1 MTRTSLMLQNIA
13 QLSLGVTA
21 LALSLTWPAAAGQP
35 AAACD
40 PEATGCDASMQGR
53 EIGANTERV
62 TRANEAGAPVSIS
75 VDGVT
80 VFGNDTLGDEQRRT
94 DVALEKVDIQVK
106 FDGLGVTPILN
117 VSTWPIRRTYQ
128 PGEKVRFLAS
138 NNYPAWI
145 ARSEIRIFKKGD
157 DIAGRPLFRVG
168 VTPEG
173 EATWIMP
180 KAGEGNLVYVLRV
193 ADDKGR
199 YDETLPLSIA
209 RSDVKLPAHET
220 DNGKAAVA
228 PGYGEDHTAFRNI
241 PVYGGAIT
249 VYGKNVPDRHNV
261 HVLGE
266 SVPVDPDHAFVVQ
279 RILPPGDHH
288 VDVAVTNA
296 DSRASEGLTFDR
308 TVNIPSNEW
317 FYVGLAD
324 ITLGRRFG
332 SDNIEDVKPG
342 EYDKIYSKGR
352 LAFYLKGKI
361 RGRYLLTA
369 AADTGEGR
377 LQDIIKGLDKK
388 DPRQFLSRI
397 DPEEFYPIY
406 GDDSVAVEDAPTR
419 GKFYVRLER
428 GSSHVMWG
436 NFKANISGTTFLRN
450 ERALYGAGAVY
461 RSESTTRDGERT
473 TELRVYAAQPGTLPQ
488 QDVFRGTGGSAYFLS
503 HQDVTTGSETVNVEV
518 RDPTTGRVLSRRTL
532 RIGFDYEIDYV
543 QGLVLLKSPLSSS
556 TSATEVVRDDALGGA
571 RQFLVV
577 TYEFTPAAG
586 DVDGYAFG
594 GRGQQWI
601 GNNVRVGVTAQRE
614 KTGPAN
620 QTMYGADILVRK
632 SAGTYV
638 EAEVAQSKGPG
649 FGNTTSTDGG
659 YTISGTTTSG
669 DLSKTA
675 NAYRVRGRVSFA
687 DLTNGRV
694 EGDAGA
700 YYERK
705 QGGFSSLDEQVTSS
719 KRTWGADA
727 SVQVTDHAEAKIKF
741 DSLSSGDGKRENEGN
756 AEVAIA
762 IGEHVTVTPGVKL
775 SDRRNGGIDTRDEGR
790 RADVGGQVKYEWDEG
805 RSAYVFGQATAD
817 RTGSRKRNDRI
828 GVGAETPITD
838 KIGVFGEISTG
849 SLGLGGKAGI
859 DYHPTADDK
868 YYLGYK
874 LDPDRSN
881 AFDESSPLV
890 GNDLGAIVMGAN
902 HRYSERLSVYGED
915 TYDVFGR
922 KKTLTQTY
930 GVEYTP
936 TAAWNLTSG
945 VEFGKVQDDT
955 VNTTT
960 GVRNSDFDR
969 IAVSA
974 GAVYHGEGGFDG
986 KLKGEF
992 RRERSDDNTRNR
1004 DTYLVGAGV
1013 GKQAGDNWRFLANI
1027 DAVLSDATED
1037 TLNGKYVEGSVG
1049 WAYRPVETDALNALF
1064 KYTFLYD
1071 LPGPDQVTVNGTT
1084 LGPAQ
1089 RSHILSADASY
1100 DINKIVTLGVK
1111 YGMRYGHTKPRDGSA
1126 GWEAASA
1133 HLGVVR
1139 ADLHIVNKWD
1149 ALVEGRVLW
1158 NGDGANYGALAALY
1172 RQMGENFKVGVG
1184 YNFGRFS
1191 DDLRDLT
1198 FDDHGVFINAVGQ
1211 F

>member
-1 MTRTSLMLQNIA
+1 MIRSVALRMLPVMLSASLLT
-13 QLSLGVTA
+13 LSA
-21 LALSLTWPAAAGQP
+21 YASQAAKP
-35 AAACD
+35 VAACD
-40 PEATGCDASMQGR
+40 PEAATCEQGTTER
-53 EIGANTERV
+53 TIGNNTE
-62 TRANEAGAPVSIS
+62 TATHPDEAGAPVSIS

-80 VFGNDTLGDEQRRT
+80 VFGNDTLGDDQRRT
-94 DVALEKVDIQVK
+94 DVSLEKVDIQVK
-106 FDGLGVTPILN
+106 FDGLGVAPVLN
-117 VSTWPIRRTYQ
+117 VSTWPVRHSFQ
-128 PGEKVRFLAS
+128 PGEKVRFLGS
-138 NNYPAWI
+138 SNYPSWI
-145 ARSEIRIFKKGD
+145 EKSEIRVFKKGD
-157 DIAGRPLFRVG
+157 DPSGRPLYRIAVS
-168 VTPEG
+168 PEG
-173 EATWIMP
+173 EANWVMP
-180 KAGEGNLVYVLRV
+180 ADGPGDLLYVFRV
-193 ADDKGR
+193 IDEKGR
-199 YDETLPLSIA
+199 YDETLPLSII
-209 RSDVKLPAHET
+209 RSDTKLPAHET
-220 DNGKAAVA
+220 DGEREAVA
-228 PGYGEDHTAFRNI
+228 PGYGEDRTAFRNI

-249 VYGKNVPDRHNV
+249 VYGRNVPERHNV

-266 SVPVDPDHAFVVQ
+266 SVPVDPEHAFVVQ

-288 VDVAVTNA
+288 VDVAVIDA
-296 DSRASEGLTFDR
+296 QSKDSSGLTFDR
-308 TVNIPSNEW
+308 IVNIPNNEW

-342 EYDKIYSKGR
+342 EYDKVYSKGR

-361 RGRYLLTA
+361 KGRYLLTA

-436 NFKANISGTTFLRN
+436 NFKANINGSSFLRN

-461 RSESTTRDGERT
+461 RSESTTRDGERR
-473 TELRVYAAQPGTLPQ
+473 TELRVYAAQPGTIPQ

-503 HQDVTTGSETVNVEV
+503 HQDVTSGSETVNVEV
-518 RDPTTGRVLSRRTL
+518 RDPTTGRVLSRRPL
-532 RIGFDYEIDYV
+532 RLGFDYEFDYV

-556 TSATEVVRDDALGGA
+556 TAATDVVRDDALGGA

-577 TYEFTPAAG
+577 NYEYTPAAT
-586 DVDGYAFG
+586 DVDGYVFG

-601 GNNVRVGVTAQRE
+601 GNNVRVGITGQRE

-649 FGNTTSTDGG
+649 FGSSSSADGG
-659 YTISGTTTSG
+659 YTLSDTATSG
-669 DLSKTA
+669 NSGKTA
-675 NAYRVRGRVSFA
+675 NAYRVKGRVSFA

-694 EGDAGA
+694 DGEAGA
-700 YYERK
+700 YFEKK

-719 KRTWGADA
+719 KRIWGADTTAQITQNAKA
-727 SVQVTDHAEAKIKF
+727 SVKF
-741 DSLSSGDGKRENEGN
+741 DSLSTGDGRREHEGN
-756 AEVAIA
+756 AAIEIA
-762 IGEHVTVTPGVKL
+762 VGEHVKLTPGIKH
-775 SDRRNGGIDTRDEGR
+775 SDRQTSGALNKDDGSRT
-790 RADVGGQVKYEWDEG
+790 DVGGEARYQWDTNK
-805 RSAYVFGQATAD
+805 SAYIFGQATVD
-817 RTGSRKRNDRI
+817 RSGSRKRNDRI
-828 GVGAETPITD
+828 GVGGEAPITD
-838 KIGVFGEISTG
+838 KVSAYAEISTG
-849 SLGLGGKAGI
+849 SLGVGGKAGI
-859 DYHPTADDK
+859 DYHPTADDR
-868 YYLGYK
+868 YYMGYK

-881 AFDESSPLV
+881 AIDQSSPLI
-890 GNDLGAIVMGAN
+890 GSDLGAIVLGAN
-902 HRYSERLSVYGED
+902 HRYSERLSVFAED

-930 GVEYTP
+930 GVKYTP
-936 TAAWNLTSG
+936 TAAWNINAG
-945 VEFGKVQDDT
+945 VEYGTIEDGSL
-955 VNTTT
+955 NTAT
-960 GVRNSDFDR
+960 GLENSDFKR
-969 IAVSA
+969 LALSA

-992 RRERSDDNTRNR
+992 RRERSGDGTRDRN
-1004 DTYLVGAGV
+1004 TYLLGAGF
-1013 GKQAGDNWRFLANI
+1013 GKQAGENWRFLGNI

-1037 TLNGKYVEGSVG
+1037 TLNGKYVEGSMG
-1049 WAYRPVETDALNALF
+1049 YAYRPVETDALNALF

-1100 DINKIVTLGVK
+1100 DLNKIVTLGAK
-1111 YGMRYGHTKPRDGSA
+1111 YGFRYSHTKPRDGSA
-1126 GWEAASA
+1126 GWEASSA
-1133 HLGVVR
+1133 HLGIVR
-1139 ADLHIVNKWD
+1139 ADVHVVNKWD

-1158 NGDGANYGALAALY
+1158 NGDGANYGALAAVY
-1172 RQMGENFKVGVG
+1172 REVGENFRVGVG

-1198 FDDHGVFINAVGQ
+1198 FDDHGVFVNAIGK

>member
-1 MTRTSLMLQNIA
+1 MKPAPARTFARLMLSA
-13 QLSLGVTA
+13 SLVA
-21 LALSLTWPAAAGQP
+21 FASLVPAVAGEQ
-35 AAACD
+35 AKADCD
-40 PEATGCDASMQGR
+40 PEASHCETGARNSD
-53 EIGANTERV
+53 IGKNTERG

-106 FDGLGVTPILN
+106 FDGLGVNPVLN
-117 VSTWPIRRTYQ
+117 VSTWPIRRSFQ

-138 NNYPAWI
+138 SNYPSWI
-145 ARSEIRIFKKGD
+145 ARSEIRVFEKGD
-157 DIAGRPLFRVG
+157 DPSARPLYRIAVS
-168 VTPEG
+168 PEG
-173 EATWIMP
+173 ESNWVMPATGP
-180 KAGEGNLVYVLRV
+180 GDLVYVLRV
-193 ADDKGR
+193 IDEKGR
-199 YDETLPLSIA
+199 YDETLPLSIV
-209 RSDVKLPAHET
+209 RSDTKLATHET
-220 DNGKAAVA
+220 DSGDKAVA
-228 PGYGEDHTAFRNI
+228 PGYGEDRTAFRNI

-249 VYGKNVPDRHNV
+249 VYGRNVPEQHNV
-261 HVLGE
+261 YVLGE
-266 SVPVDPDHAFVVQ
+266 SVPVDPDKAFVVQ

-288 VDVAVTNA
+288 VDVGIIDAKSP
-296 DSRASEGLTFDR
+296 DSTGLTFDR
-308 TVNIPSNEW
+308 TVNIPNNEW

-332 SDNIEDVKPG
+332 TDNIEDVKPG

-406 GDDSVAVEDAPTR
+406 GDDSVAIEDAPTR

-461 RSESTTRDGERT
+461 RSERTTRDGERQ
-473 TELRVYAAQPGTLPQ
+473 TELRIYAAQPGTLPQ

-503 HQDVTTGSETVNVEV
+503 HQDVTSGSETVNVEV
-518 RDPTTGRVLSRRTL
+518 RDPTTGRVLSRRSL
-532 RIGFDYEIDYV
+532 RLGFDYEIDYV

-556 TSATEVVRDDALGGA
+556 TAATDIVRDDALGGA

-577 TYEFTPAAG
+577 NYEYTPAAG

-601 GNNVRVGVTAQRE
+601 GSHVRVGVTGQRE

-649 FGNTTSTDGG
+649 FGNSNSADGG
-659 YTISGTTTSG
+659 YTISNTSTSG
-669 DLSKTA
+669 NLNKTA

-687 DLTNGRV
+687 DLTNNRFD
-694 EGDAGA
+694 GDAGA
-700 YYERK
+700 YYEKK

-727 SVQVTDHAEAKIKF
+727 SAQITQNAAGRVKF
-741 DSLSSGDGKRENEGN
+741 DSLSSGDGKREVEGN
-756 AEVAIA
+756 AEV
-762 IGEHVTVTPGVKL
+762 EVTVGKHLKVTPGIKV
-775 SDRRNGGIDTRDEGR
+775 SDRLNSGTDSKDEGR
-790 RADVGGQVKYEWDEG
+790 RTDIGGEVRYQWDTNK
-805 RSAYVFGQATAD
+805 SAYVFGQATVD
-817 RTGSRKRNDRI
+817 RSGTRKRNDRI
-828 GVGAETPITD
+828 GVGGEAPVTD
-838 KIGVFGEISTG
+838 KVGVYAEISTG

-859 DYHPTADDK
+859 DYHPTADDR

-890 GNDLGAIVMGAN
+890 GNDLGAIVLGAN
-902 HRYSERLSVYGED
+902 HRYSERLSVFAED

-922 KKTLTQTY
+922 KRTLTQTY

-936 TAAWNLTSG
+936 TAAWNISGG
-945 VEFGKVQDDT
+945 VEYGTVEDDT
-955 VNTTT
+955 VNSTT
-960 GVRNSDFDR
+960 GVQNSDFDR
-969 IAVSA
+969 LALSA

-992 RRERSDDNTRNR
+992 RRERSDDGTRDR
-1004 DTYLVGAGV
+1004 DTYLIGAGI
-1013 GKQAGDNWRFLANI
+1013 GRQAGENWRFLANI

-1037 TLNGKYVEGSVG
+1037 TLNGKYVEGSMG
-1049 WAYRPVETDALNALF
+1049 YAYRPVETDALNALI

-1089 RSHILSADASY
+1089 RSHIFSADASY
-1100 DINKIVTLGVK
+1100 DLNKIVTVGAK
-1111 YGMRYGHTKPRDGSA
+1111 YGFRYGHTKPRDGSA
-1126 GWEAASA
+1126 GWEQSSA
-1133 HLGVVR
+1133 HLAILR
-1139 ADLHIVNKWD
+1139 ADLHVINKWD

-1158 NGDGANYGALAALY
+1158 NEDGANYGALAAIY
-1172 RQMGENFKVGVG
+1172 REMGENFRVGVG

-1198 FDDHGVFINAVGQ
+1198 FDDHGVFINAIGK